1 MRKETVMD
9 QGEPVSRPMDAP
21 PAPPKDGVINNDS
34 VLLKVE
40 NLQVNFFAL
49 AGTVNVLRG
58 VDFAVTPGEI
68 LGIVGETGSGKSVT
82 ALSIARLLPRAG
94 RVVGGRVFFRGENL
108 YSLRAKEMRQ
118 VRGNEIS
125 MIFQNPRSS
134 LNPVFR
140 VGKVLGEVL
149 RVHSGLRG
157 RAGRDRAIELL
168 ADVGLPDPA
177 SVLHQYPHELSG
189 GMAQRVMIA
198 MALAST
204 PHLLIADEPTTA
216 LDVTIQYQ
224 IISLLS
230 SLRSEHGLAQILI
243 THNLGVIAELCDR
256 VAVMYA
262 GAIVEEAPVTTIFD
276 EPRHPYTR
284 GLLAARART
293 ESVGTLA
300 SIPGQVPDLRE
311 RLPGCTFQARCAH
324 ARDVCREVVPP
335 VDQAGSQ
342 QLVACHRWREIG

>member
-1 MRKETVMD
+1 MG
-9 QGEPVSRPMDAP
+9 QGDSVSRRTDALQSVSHN
-21 PAPPKDGVINNDS
+21 AKAIDS
-34 VLLKVE
+34 DSPLLQVAD
-40 NLQVNFFAL
+40 LRVNFFAL
-49 AGTVNVLRG
+49 TGVVSVLRG
-58 VDFAVTPGEI
+58 VNLSVAPGEI

-94 RVVGGRVFFRGENL
+94 RVVGGRVLFRDKNL
-108 YSLRAKEMRQ
+108 YSLEAKEMRR

-140 VGKVLGEVL
+140 VGKVIGEIL
-149 RVHSGLRG
+149 RVHSGLQG
-157 RAGRDRAIELL
+157 RNGHDRAMDLL
-168 ADVGLPDPA
+168 ADVGLSDPA
-177 SVLHQYPHELSG
+177 SVLRQYPHELSG

-204 PHLLIADEPTTA
+204 PHLLVADEPTTA

-230 SLRSEHGLAQILI
+230 NLRSERGLAQILI

-256 VAVMYA
+256 VVVMYA
-262 GAIVEEAPVTTIFD
+262 GAIVEEALVSTIFD

-284 GLLAARART
+284 GLLAARVRT
-293 ESVGTLA
+293 ASIGTLA

-311 RLPGCTFQARCAH
+311 RLPGCAFQARCPH
-324 ARDVCREVVPP
+324 VREVCRETAP
-335 VDQAGSQ
+335 VLVQAAPRQS
-342 QLVACHRWREIG
+342 VACHRWREIA

>member
-1 MRKETVMD
+1 ME
-9 QGEPVSRPMDAP
+9 QGESVSRPTDELPSAS
-21 PAPPKDGVINNDS
+21 AKAKVIDS
-34 VLLKVE
+34 DSDLLEVGD
-40 NLQVNFFAL
+40 LRVNFFAL
-49 AGTVNVLRG
+49 TGVVSVLRG
-58 VDFAVTPGEI
+58 VNFSVAPGEI

-94 RVVGGRVFFRGENL
+94 RVVGGRVLFRGQNL
-108 YSLRAKEMRQ
+108 YSLQAKEMRH

-140 VGKVLGEVL
+140 VGKVLGEIL
-149 RVHSGLRG
+149 RVHSGLQG
-157 RAGRDRAIELL
+157 RTGRDRAMDLL
-168 ADVGLPDPA
+168 ADVGLSDPA
-177 SVLHQYPHELSG
+177 SVLRQYPHELSG

-204 PHLLIADEPTTA
+204 PHLLVADEPTTA

-230 SLRSEHGLAQILI
+230 NLRSERGLAQILI

-256 VAVMYA
+256 VVVMYA
-262 GAIVEEAPVTTIFD
+262 GAIVEEALVTTIFD

-284 GLLAARART
+284 GLLAARVRT
-293 ESVGTLA
+293 ESIGALA

-311 RLPGCTFQARCAH
+311 HLPGCAFQARCAH
-324 ARDVCREVVPP
+324 ARDICREVAPLLT
-335 VDQAGSQ
+335 QAGSRQ
-342 QLVACHRWREIG
+342 SVACHRWREIG